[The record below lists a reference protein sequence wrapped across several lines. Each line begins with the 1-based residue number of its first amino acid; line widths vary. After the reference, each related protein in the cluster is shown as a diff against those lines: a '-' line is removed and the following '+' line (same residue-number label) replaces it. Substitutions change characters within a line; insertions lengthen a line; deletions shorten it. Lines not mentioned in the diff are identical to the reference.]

1 MCKGCWEERAHQW
14 VTYRMSNDFVFYVS
28 QSSKSLITC
37 LKKNLCFF
45 VLTNLRYIWSRSSV
59 LGRSEIHYHGKK
71 RLRSFGLKPGQ
82 WFQNKARICADFLLP
97 YILPAVAPQSTV
109 FAWVFPP
116 LSKVSVV
123 KFPAEGTNPRAP
135 RELPEQIKPPFS
147 THSCLWPWHTLNTQV
162 KCQREN
168 RSWKCFNLQG
178 SNTISG
184 DRRWYSFLFWFF
196 SG

>member
-37 LKKNLCFF
+37 LKKKLCFF

-97 YILPAVAPQSTV
+97 YILPAVDPTVHSVCLGVPASEQSRCCQIPCRGYQSTSSKGI
-109 FAWVFPP
+109 ARTNKAPIQHP
-116 LSKVSVV
+116 LMPLAVTHIKYPSKM
-123 KFPAEGTNPRAP
+123 PTR
-135 RELPEQIKPPFS
+135 EQILEMF
-147 THSCLWPWHTLNTQV
+147 
-162 KCQREN
+162 
-168 RSWKCFNLQG
+168 
-178 SNTISG
+178 
-184 DRRWYSFLFWFF
+184 
-196 SG
+196 